1 MTRNIRTFV
10 PLIALAISCAAPR
23 AQVSPVRLP
32 TKGIFGSYVSV
43 PSSGGGGGL
52 TDAQL
57 RATPVPVS
65 GTVSIAANQSVNV
78 AQMNGV
84 ATTMG
89 NGIAGTGVQRV
100 AIASDNTAF
109 SVNATPVGTTTVSGT
124 VAATQSGT
132 WTVQPGNTANTTAWK
147 VDGSAVTQP
156 VSGTVSAN
164 ATQTGTWTVQP
175 GNTAN
180 TTAWKVDGSAV
191 TQPISAAS
199 LPLPT
204 GAATSAN
211 QTTLGSHTTKVNDGT
226 NTAAVKAASTAAAA
240 TDPALVVA
248 VSPNNSVAVTQA
260 TAANLNAA
268 IVGTKTNN
276 NAAPGATNVGA
287 LPALAN
293 AAAPAWTEGNLVAGS
308 VDLAGNMRTRERQ
321 IATYSAGTTAK
332 TATAAGTGV
341 FFGICG
347 SGTKTIR
354 VQYFGVSYTVATT
367 AVYGDVVL
375 KKTSTA
381 NSAGTAT
388 TLTQVPHDSNSAAG
402 TATLVNFY
410 TVLATTGTVVGV
422 IRAMQQANA
431 PVTATVGTIIPMQ
444 EATWAARTESEAIV
458 LRGTSQCIAASFGTT
473 TTNAPTMTVSVTW
486 TEE

>member
-1 MTRNIRTFV
+1 
-10 PLIALAISCAAPR
+10 
-23 AQVSPVRLP
+23 LP

-268 IVGTKTNN
+268 VVGTKTNN

-308 VDLAGNMRTRERQ
+308 VDLVGNLRARTPE
-321 IATYSAGTTAK
+321 TTIVV
-332 TATAAGTGV
+332 TATALVNTASTATLAAAGAGLFHYITRIELVKLYAVLGVAAAAGVIITSTNLPGAVAWTTEQAAGTL
-341 FFGICG
+341 
-347 SGTKTIR
+347 GTAPKVIDITFAR
-354 VQYFGVSYTVATT
+354 PLKSSVA
-367 AVYGDVVL
+367 
-375 KKTSTA
+375 
-381 NSAGTAT
+381 NTAT
-388 TLTQVPHDSNSAAG
+388 TFVAPLQLQTIWRWNIYYY
-402 TATLVNFY
+402 TA
-410 TVLATTGTVVGV
+410 
-422 IRAMQQANA
+422 
-431 PVTATVGTIIPMQ
+431 P
-444 EATWAARTESEAIV
+444 
-458 LRGTSQCIAASFGTT
+458 
-473 TTNAPTMTVSVTW
+473 
-486 TEE
+486 